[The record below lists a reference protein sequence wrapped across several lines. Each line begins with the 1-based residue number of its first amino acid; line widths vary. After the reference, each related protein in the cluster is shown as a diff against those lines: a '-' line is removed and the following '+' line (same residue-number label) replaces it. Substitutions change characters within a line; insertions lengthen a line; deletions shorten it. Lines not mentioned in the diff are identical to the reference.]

1 MKIVL
6 SSEKERKKRNKS
18 VCVYKYI
25 YIYIYIYNS
34 YKSAPQ
40 RKVDR
45 TCEFVRCIAFILRFE
60 ST

>member
-18 VCVYKYI
+18 VCVYK

>member
-18 VCVYKYI
+18 VCV
-25 YIYIYIYNS
+25 YIYIYNS

>member
-18 VCVYKYI
+18 VCV

>member
-1 MKIVL
+1 MKIIL

-18 VCVYKYI
+18 VCVYI
-25 YIYIYIYNS
+25 YIYI